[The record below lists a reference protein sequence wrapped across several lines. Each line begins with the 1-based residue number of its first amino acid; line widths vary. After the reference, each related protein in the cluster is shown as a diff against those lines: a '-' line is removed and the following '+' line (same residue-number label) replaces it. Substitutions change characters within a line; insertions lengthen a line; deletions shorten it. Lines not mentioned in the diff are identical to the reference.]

1 MGNQETKVHYKMY
14 KAGKL
19 WLYSSVAL
27 VSLAGMGMGTQVAS
41 ADEKGSEPSSAVVS
55 DDDADK
61 VTDENVVSLDADV
74 STEKTD
80 ADSSKQEVVPK
91 AETKATV
98 TETS

>member
-41 ADEKGSEPSSAVVS
+41 ADEKRF
-55 DDDADK
+55 
-61 VTDENVVSLDADV
+61 
-74 STEKTD
+74 
-80 ADSSKQEVVPK
+80 
-91 AETKATV
+91 
-98 TETS
+98 